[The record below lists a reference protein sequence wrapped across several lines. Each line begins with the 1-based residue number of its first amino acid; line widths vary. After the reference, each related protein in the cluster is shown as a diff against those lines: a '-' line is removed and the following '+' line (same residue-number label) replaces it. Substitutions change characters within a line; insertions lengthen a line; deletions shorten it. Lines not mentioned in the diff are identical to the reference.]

1 MLYKVLARLSIF
13 DLENLFLFLF
23 WFVLQFI
30 INDEIAHQNDLFV
43 FFWKLIFGK
52 SMIDSSVSKDE
63 WQYTN

>member
-23 WFVLQFI
+23 WCVLQFI

-43 FFWKLIFGK
+43 FFWKLICGK